1 MISSDSHLVTPKHQ
15 PDHHLTFHQPGSH
28 PRGFKSQGSQV
39 PIPGLRFGSQ
49 RPTENFRF
57 WFVQVFWTAMPS
69 RRAGTV
75 AGAIETSLAL
85 YGNYLFIYIYR
96 YVFYIIHILY
106 SLVSKYAYIYIFI
119 YLFFT
124 VSIW

>member
-1 MISSDSHLVTPKHQ
+1 
-15 PDHHLTFHQPGSH
+15 
-28 PRGFKSQGSQV
+28 
-39 PIPGLRFGSQ
+39 
-49 RPTENFRF
+49 
-57 WFVQVFWTAMPS
+57 MPS

-119 YLFFT
+119 YFFFT